1 MPRRVRD
8 ATEALRVRAR
18 RSEMYLPVGMRAT
31 ELPSWIY
38 NCLFY
43 LFIFFFFLYFLYTAK
58 KKLKYLSQKKIIYIC
73 RYKINLRNS
82 AFIMTSKRNNY
93 KKKIYMVFI
102 KKILQFLIIYDLI

>member
-43 LFIFFFFLYFLYTAK
+43 LFIFFFFFYIHIAK
-58 KKLKYLSQKKIIYIC
+58 K
-73 RYKINLRNS
+73 
-82 AFIMTSKRNNY
+82 
-93 KKKIYMVFI
+93 I
-102 KKILQFLIIYDLI
+102 KN